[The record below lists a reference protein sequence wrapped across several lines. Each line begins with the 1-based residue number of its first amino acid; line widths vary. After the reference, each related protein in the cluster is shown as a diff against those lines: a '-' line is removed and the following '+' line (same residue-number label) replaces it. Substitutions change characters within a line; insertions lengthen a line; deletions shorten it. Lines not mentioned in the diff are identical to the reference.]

1 MLETN
6 LERIRHNL
14 ETLSTFNST
23 PDHGCTRLSFSHEHR
38 RALDFLTEA
47 CTSLGMDVVIDPVGN
62 FRARLKGSS
71 LSAPAVMCG
80 SHIDTVL
87 HGGKFDGAAGV
98 VAALE
103 ALTVIKEQEVSLR
116 HPLELI
122 AFVEEEGAS
131 FGGGLVGSKALV
143 GQYTVKDLMK
153 IVNDEGVSFYEA
165 AKRFGLNPDDLENYV
180 IKKGDVKALIEL
192 HIEQGNVLY
201 TKSIPLGVVEAI
213 VGIRQLSV
221 TLTGMANHAGTTPMN
236 LRHDALAAASKL
248 ISFVEHCARHEAF
261 DTTVATVG
269 KIHCFPNVTNVI
281 PGKVVFSVDI
291 RDIRDEGISKVEQL
305 IREEVKRISSEYGLQ
320 YSISLVGDSKPV
332 KLSEEV
338 ISVIQ
343 RTAEEVGVKYLKM
356 HSGAGHDSAILTEV
370 TDVGM
375 IFVPSIEGISHA
387 PDENTTFEDLK
398 TGCDVLVNSL
408 VKLAQ

>member
-6 LERIRHNL
+6 LERIKRNL

-23 PDHGCTRLSFSHEHR
+23 PNEGCTRLSFSREHR
-38 RALDFLTEA
+38 QALEFLTA
-47 CTSLGMDVVIDPVGN
+47 TCTSLGLDVAIDPVGN
-62 FRARLKGSS
+62 FRAKLKGSVPGV
-71 LSAPAVMCG
+71 PAVMCG

-98 VAALE
+98 IAALE
-103 ALTVIKEQEVSLR
+103 ALTVIKEQNVSLK

-143 GQYTVKDLMK
+143 GQYTVNDLMK
-153 IVNDEGVSFYEA
+153 IVNDEGISFYEE
-165 AKRFGLNPDDLENYV
+165 AKRFGLNPDELENYV
-180 IKKGDVKALIEL
+180 IKRGDIKAFIEL

-201 TKSIPLGVVEAI
+201 TKSIPIGVVEAI

-221 TLTGMANHAGTTPMN
+221 TLTGVANHAGTTPMN
-236 LRHDALAAASKL
+236 LRRDALAAASKV
-248 ISFVEHCARHEAF
+248 ISFIEHCAKHEAF

-281 PGKVVFSVDI
+281 PGKVFFSVDI
-291 RDIRDEGISKVEQL
+291 RDIRDEGILKVEQL
-305 IREEVKRISSEYGLQ
+305 ISEEVRRISSEYGLQ
-320 YSISLVGDSKPV
+320 YSINLVGDSKPV

-343 RTAEEVGVKYLKM
+343 RTAEEARVKYLKM

-387 PDENTTFEDLK
+387 PDEDTSFEDLK
-398 TGCDVLVNSL
+398 RGCDILVNSL